1 MFSKLIPLALC
12 ALSFVQAFPF
22 SYNQNTISCAV
33 SVNYEGDLSVQDLP
47 GPTPLRLRNL
57 DIKGTGAFVAAGSGE
72 VLIDRSNEQHGN
84 DGNGNISSIAF
95 LGMNSADC
103 GSKYKIGNVGRNAF
117 VSVGEGN
124 RLFVRQGATPAEFSL
139 LYNGADTY
147 KIQLA
152 GQNLMWEG
160 IYGNT
165 GYGYVAL
172 QPRSAGNQDWQWT
185 RS

>member
-12 ALSFVQAFPF
+12 TLSFVQAFPF

-33 SVNYEGDLSVQDLP
+33 SINYEVAPQGNLSVQDLP

-57 DIKGTGAFVAAGSGE
+57 GIRGTGAFVAAGSGK

-84 DGNGNISSIAF
+84 DGMWIAVQ
-95 LGMNSADC
+95 S
-103 GSKYKIGNVGRNAF
+103 GSKYKIGNVGHNAF

-160 IYGNT
+160 RT
-165 GYGYVAL
+165 ATAL
-172 QPRSAGNQDWQWT
+172 GWEPGLAVDQIMNAR
-185 RS
+185 R